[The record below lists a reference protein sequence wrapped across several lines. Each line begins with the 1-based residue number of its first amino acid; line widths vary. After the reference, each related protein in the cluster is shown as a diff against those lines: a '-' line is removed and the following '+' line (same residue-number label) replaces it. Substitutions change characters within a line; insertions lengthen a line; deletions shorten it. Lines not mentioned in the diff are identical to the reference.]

1 MNFTSPEPLIALIDR
16 HVLVDFD
23 CGTAALDDTNDLTQG
38 FTCFI

>member
-1 MNFTSPEPLIALIDR
+1 MNFTSPEPLTDR